1 MGRHSNTTGHLE
13 RSAEDHVLRRAIAA
27 RLDRALQ
34 QAGTSSAK
42 AAKWLSVTQEEVD
55 FWRRGIT
62 GPLRNSQNLYQIDIR
77 SGSSL
82 IRQLTASP
90 SQAGPHELL
99 QGRLSRQRGLRSCSP
114 ALSFGV
120 A

>member
-1 MGRHSNTTGHLE
+1 MGQHSNTTGHVE

-62 GPLRNSQNLYQIDIR
+62 VPPLHAFTRIAATLEVDVHWLCTGQTQRAVTS
-77 SGSSL
+77 
-82 IRQLTASP
+82 TPSP
-90 SQAGPHELL
+90 RVHPEAG
-99 QGRLSRQRGLRSCSP
+99 
-114 ALSFGV
+114 FK
-120 A
+120 

>member
-1 MGRHSNTTGHLE
+1 MGQHSNTTGHLQ

-42 AAKWLSVTQEEVD
+42 AAKWLSVTREEVD

-62 GPLRNSQNLYQIDIR
+62 GPPPHAFTRIATTLEVDVHWLFTGQTQRAV
-77 SGSSL
+77 
-82 IRQLTASP
+82 TCAPSP
-90 SQAGPHELL
+90 RVDPEA
-99 QGRLSRQRGLRSCSP
+99 
-114 ALSFGV
+114 AFK
-120 A
+120 

>member
-1 MGRHSNTTGHLE
+1 MMGQHSNTTGHLK

-42 AAKWLSVTQEEVD
+42 AAKWLSVTREEMD

-62 GPLRNSQNLYQIDIR
+62 VPPLHAFTRIAATLEVDVHWLCTGQTQRAGKS
-77 SGSSL
+77 
-82 IRQLTASP
+82 APSP
-90 SQAGPHELL
+90 LAP
-99 QGRLSRQRGLRSCSP
+99 P
-114 ALSFGV
+114 AAAFKY
-120 A
+120 AT